1 MNKNKLWGIF
11 ILGLHSLLPFLIL
24 ITIIVTNDL
33 LNLFILLL
41 ILKLILIANYKCND
55 CPISIIE
62 NNYNNFTMMDIWGI
76 LTSNKNYNK
85 ELRKHLTLNML
96 WIAILIVV
104 TKIFGIILIKSST
117 KFISKN
123 ICSKI

>member
-1 MNKNKLWGIF
+1 MNKNKVLGIF
-11 ILGLHSLLPFLIL
+11 ISYLHATLPFLIL
-24 ITIIVTNDL
+24 ITIIITNDL

-62 NNYNNFTMMDIWGI
+62 NNYNNFTIMDIWGI
-76 LTSNKNYNK
+76 LTSNKSYNK
-85 ELRKHLTLNML
+85 DLRKHYTLNML
-96 WIAILIVV
+96 WIAVLIVII
-104 TKIFGIILIKSST
+104 KIVGIILVRSST